1 MFRYG
6 KGGLKAN
13 GYRAIEFYEKLDA
26 LDDKRALLEIA
37 ETCAEGCGKFKANGQ
52 RALEIY
58 EEIIRHGKYWAGVH
72 RDFGIKSPRLHN
84 YEEALEEATLIYLEG
99 KGGVVPDGYKA
110 IEYLSELAKKDT
122 EKLRGIAEIYLEGKA
137 GVEPDGY
144 KAIEYLTAIIERNE
158 TDNPF
163 TNPSVALRML
173 AYTWKEGKGG
183 VTQDGYNAVECFT
196 KLTENDDDDSDV
208 VFFEPKQAFYEL
220 GTIYEEGCG
229 EIVPDLQE
237 AIAFYQK
244 SAKLEYWLAK
254 IKLEELTGSRN
265 A

>member
-99 KGGVVPDGYKA
+99 K
-110 IEYLSELAKKDT
+110 
-122 EKLRGIAEIYLEGKA
+122 A

-183 VTQDGYNAVECFT
+183 VTQDGYIAVECFT

-265 A
+265 L